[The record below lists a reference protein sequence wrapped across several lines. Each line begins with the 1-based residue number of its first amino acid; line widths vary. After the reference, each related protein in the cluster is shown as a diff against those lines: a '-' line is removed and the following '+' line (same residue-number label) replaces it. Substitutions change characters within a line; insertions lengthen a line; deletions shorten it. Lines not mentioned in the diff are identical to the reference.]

1 MSLFSKNWYR
11 VEQLKPRLK
20 PQIEIAPQQQR
31 GERVYALRD
40 PVSGAIQLFSEQAY
54 SVLGLMN
61 GERTLD
67 DIWTRAGDL
76 LKDDL
81 PTQEDVIALVSSLYQ
96 LDMLYLDVPANTADL
111 FTRSGQKKE
120 KKALQRVYSPL
131 SVQIPLFDP
140 SRLLDYL
147 CPVLDKW
154 MKKPLLVVYL
164 LTVLTGLIVTLQ
176 NLDALTQN
184 AADRILGADNLF
196 LLWVLY
202 PLIKIIHELGHA
214 YAVRR
219 FGGNV
224 HEVGI
229 MFLVFFPMPYVNAS
243 ESAAFSSKHQR
254 IAVASA
260 GMLVELFIGAVAV
273 VLWSMASDGLTKS
286 ILYNLA
292 FMAGVSTLLFNGNP
306 LLKFDAYYMLSD
318 YLEIPNLAKKSVTY
332 WGFLLKKYLFR
343 FHEIE
348 DPCLDT
354 RERYWLFFY
363 NLFSFTYRILIS
375 ISIILFIGSQYFLVG
390 VILGIWTAVSSWIIP
405 LIKTLAKPFTDP
417 QFAIQS
423 RHPKL
428 ITLTCGTA
436 IWLLLFQLP
445 LPYTY
450 STTGVSWPQPE
461 ERLYSG
467 ESGFVSTIQA
477 QPGLWVETGQE
488 LVNLTNF
495 DLLDRLTNIDAQLSE
510 ARARMRSVYQ
520 DRTKSGLA
528 AAELTR
534 FQEEKAD
541 IEAALSRTVVTAQS
555 DGQVVIRGID
565 SLPDRYI
572 QRGEVIGYILNP
584 ERPLRI
590 RVTVEESAAE
600 QVLRQVQDVSLRPAS
615 NRGERI
621 SARLASIVPKVS
633 KEIPSEVLST
643 LGGGDII
650 LDPAS
655 RESLQAMQNY
665 VVLEIETDAIP
676 MEHVFERFY
685 VRFDLPPEPLIKRFY
700 RQVRQV
706 FLKEFDV

>member
-20 PQIEIAPQQQR
+20 PQVEIAPQQQR

-40 PVSGAIQLFSEQAY
+40 PVSGSIQLFSEQAY
-54 SVLGLMN
+54 TVLGLMN

-67 DIWTRAGDL
+67 EIWTRAGDL
-76 LKDDL
+76 LKDEL

-96 LDMLYLDVPANTADL
+96 LDMLYLDIPANTQDL
-111 FTRSGQKKE
+111 FVRSGQKRQ
-120 KKALQRVYSPL
+120 KKALQRAYSPL

-140 SRLLDYL
+140 SRLLDIM
-147 CPVLDKW
+147 CPFLDRW
-154 MKKPLLVVYL
+154 MKKPVLLVYV
-164 LTVLTGLIVTLQ
+164 LTVLAGVVVTLQ
-176 NLDALTQN
+176 HLDALTHN

-202 PLIKIIHELGHA
+202 PLIKIVHELGHG

-219 FGGNV
+219 YGGNV

-243 ESAAFSSKHQR
+243 ESAAFSSKYQR

-273 VLWSMASDGLTKS
+273 ILWSMASDGLAKS

-318 YLEIPNLAKKSVTY
+318 YLEIPNLAKKSVSY
-332 WGFLLKKYLFR
+332 WGYLFKKYLFR

-363 NLFSFTYRILIS
+363 NLFSFSYRIIIS

-390 VILGIWTAVSSWIIP
+390 VVLGIWTAVSSWLIP
-405 LIKTLAKPFTDP
+405 FVKTISKPFNDP

-423 RHPKL
+423 RHPKMVML
-428 ITLTCGTA
+428 MGGGV

-450 STTGVSWPQPE
+450 STTGVSWPKPE
-461 ERLYSG
+461 ERLYPE
-467 ESGFVSTIQA
+467 ESGFVADVQA
-477 QPGLWVETGQE
+477 QPGGWVEDGQD
-488 LVNLTNF
+488 LVTLTNF
-495 DLLDRLTNIDAQLSE
+495 DLLERLALVDAQLNE
-510 ARARMRSVYQ
+510 ARNRMRAAYQ

-541 IEAALSRTVVTAQS
+541 IEAALKRTRVTAKS
-555 DGQVVIRGID
+555 DGQVVMHEADG
-565 SLPDRYI
+565 LPDRYLR
-572 QRGEVIGYILNP
+572 RGEIIGYVLNP

-590 RVTVEESAAE
+590 RVAIEENAAE
-600 QVLRQVQDVSLRPAS
+600 QVLRQVQKVSVRPAS
-615 NRGERI
+615 NRNELI
-621 SARLASIVPKVS
+621 DARMASIVPRVG
-633 KEIPSEVLST
+633 KEIPSAVLST
-643 LGGGDII
+643 MGGGDIVM
-650 LDPAS
+650 DPAAT
-655 RESLQAMQNY
+655 ETLQAMQNY
-665 VVLEIETDAIP
+665 VVLEVETSEMP

-685 VRFDLPPEPLIKRFY
+685 VRFDLPPEPLFKRLY
-700 RQVRQV
+700 RQIRQV
-706 FLKEFDV
+706 FLQEFDV